1 MASSYTSSLGIEK
14 PGSGEQA
21 GTWGTTTNTNFDI
34 IDRAIAGVGSISLGG
49 STKTLT
55 TNDGALSEGG
65 YRVLSLTGTPGSA
78 CTITIDPNDQPK
90 FYLVKNG
97 SDQNAV
103 FQQGDGDG
111 GGSSGSNDGQITLI
125 PGELAF
131 IFSDG
136 NGSNSIVTKVNV
148 GVKLGDN
155 LDVNGKSIVTTSNGN
170 IVLAPNGTGDV
181 QVDADTL
188 RVGDADADATIT
200 TNGTGD
206 LTLSTNSGTNSGTIV
221 IADGANG
228 DITIAPN
235 GTGKLTITGS
245 NIVFEG
251 ATADDHETTFAVTDP
266 TADRTITF
274 PDSSGTVALSA
285 DISSAVPV
293 GTVLVTAQ
301 TSGTEP
307 TGYKFCNGQDLNTY
321 TFAALHAVISN
332 TYGGTAYN
340 AGVTDQSG
348 VSTTF
353 KVPDTRGR
361 VIAGQDNMGS
371 TTSQDNLTGLSGGIN
386 GDTLGATGGSE
397 THTLTTAQLASH
409 SHTLNGGLLTV
420 SSGGNSAAT
429 GIRPVSLT
437 SGDEGSGT
445 VTVGNTNFDNFS
457 IASNGSGSA
466 HNNVQPTI
474 ILNYMIKT

>member
-1 MASSYTSSLGIEK
+1 MASTYTANLGVEK

-34 IDRAIAGVGSISLGG
+34 LDRAVSGIATVTLSG
-49 STKTLT
+49 TTHTLT
-55 TNDGALSEGG
+55 TTDGALSEGG
-65 YRVLSLTGTPGSA
+65 NRVLVLGGSPSGTN
-78 CTITIDPNDQPK
+78 TITIDPNDQDK

-97 SDQNAV
+97 TDQTAT
-103 FQQGDGDG
+103 FTQGSG
-111 GGSSGSNDGQITLI
+111 GNVNVLA
-125 PGELAF
+125 GEIAF
-131 IFSDG
+131 IFADG
-136 NGSNSIVTKVNV
+136 AGSGAAVTKVNV
-148 GVKLGDN
+148 GAKLGDD

-228 DITIAPN
+228 DITVAPN
-235 GTGKLTITGS
+235 GTGKFTITGS

-251 ATADDHETTFAVTDP
+251 ATADDHETTFAITDP

-285 DISSAVPV
+285 DVSSAVPAGSV
-293 GTVLVTAQ
+293 IATAR
-301 TSGTEP
+301 TSAP
-307 TGYKFCNGQDLNTY
+307 TGYLLCDGSAVSRSTYSDL
-321 TFAALHAVISN
+321 FSAIST
-332 TYGGTAYN
+332 TYGTGD
-340 AGVTDQSG
+340 GS
-348 VSTTF
+348 STF
-353 KVPDTRGR
+353 NVPDLRGR
-361 VIAGQDNMGS
+361 VVAGQDDMGGS
-371 TTSQDNLTGLSGGIN
+371 SANRLTDQTGGLN
-386 GDTLGATGGSE
+386 GDTLGDTGGSE
-397 THTLTTAQLASH
+397 THTLTTAQLAA
-409 SHTLNGGLLTV
+409 HTHGAGSYQTSFTKLANQSGDNFTARPATTEGSSTSTQTYTV
-420 SSGGNSAAT
+420 T
-429 GIRPVSLT
+429 GT
-437 SGDEGSGT
+437 SGST
-445 VTVGNTNFDNFS
+445 
-457 IASNGSGSA
+457 GSGSA